1 MPCSIDS
8 GNFKILSVAG
18 GSGATLTLGL
28 LDDIV
33 GRCIKLDHRGGE
45 GTRRIEFAGCVR
57 SFGKIFCRIFGYR
70 TLTYRSDPI
79 ASIEWFAPMLID
91 IANTAVGTSLDPHI
105 STFVTC
111 LCNREAIPR
120 IPNSDVTMVQ
130 PSVHSLFNNLL
141 VPPSVSVDIEEYAG

>member
-1 MPCSIDS
+1 LITEVERGHVESSLLGACDH
-8 GNFKILSVAG
+8 SVRYFVV
-18 GSGATLTLGL
+18 S
-28 LDDIV
+28 
-33 GRCIKLDHRGGE
+33 
-45 GTRRIEFAGCVR
+45 
-57 SFGKIFCRIFGYR
+57 FGYR

-79 ASIEWFAPMLID
+79 ASIEWFAPMLIG
-91 IANTAVGTSLDPHI
+91 IAKTAVGTSLDPHI

-111 LCNREAIPR
+111 LCNREAVPR